1 MSSMTSTTFATS
13 MLAVV
18 IASSVGGDRGQAA

>member
-13 MLAVV
+13 MLVVV